1 MILKCI
7 YNPDKNLIS
16 NHLDCLNHVS
26 DKFSKN
32 YDNAI
37 FLEDSNTCIIDNAMA
52 SFYSSNDLASLI
64 DQPTTCYRNPDNL
77 IYTNLIFTKYPDY
90 FQ

>member
-1 MILKCI
+1 MILNCI
-7 YNPDKNLIS
+7 YNSDKNLIS
-16 NHLDCLNHVS
+16 NHLDCLNRVS

-32 YDNAI
+32 YDNVI
-37 FLEDSNTCIIDNAMA
+37 LLEDSNTWINDNAMT

-77 IYTNLIFTKYPDY
+77 IYIDLIFTKHPNY